1 MSLVRN
7 GEFLG
12 LPVPDFPETDM
23 VRLALFDEGRVDRYF
38 GPEDIAEMVLAR
50 RPDIRGLI
58 ELDKDLF
65 IEEFAPDD
73 MPAEHV
79 DRYCD
84 GIEAGYE
91 FMIGTLTYMYYMRSG
106 SLSIGN
112 YLSQLPKDS
121 HVLPLRKHSQIQRV
135 KDCLTGEA
143 VIDKGAHEDIIDDS
157 SELAMRDTAD
167 YLTEADRL
175 SGLIDEEVQRMIRDL
190 SEEDVEEV
198 EHHVDGFHRGVE
210 NTICMYIQSR
220 EQTILNKLQALP
232 VYNGPRHNT
241 TD

>member
-12 LPVPDFPETDM
+12 LPVPDYPETDM

-38 GPEDIAEMVLAR
+38 GPEDITEMVLTR

-65 IEEFAPDD
+65 IENFAPED

-79 DRYCD
+79 DRHCD

-106 SLSIGN
+106 ALSLGD

-121 HVLPLRKHSQIQRV
+121 HALPMRKMSQIRRV
-135 KDCLTGEA
+135 KDCLTGDA
-143 VIDKGAHEDIIDDS
+143 LIDQCAHQDMVDDS
-157 SELAMRDTAD
+157 SDLAMRDTAD
-167 YLTEADRL
+167 YLSEAERF
-175 SGLIDEEVQRMIRDL
+175 SGLIDEEVQRMIHEL

-210 NTICMYIQSR
+210 NTVMMYVQSR
-220 EQTILNKLQALP
+220 EQGILNKLQSLP
-232 VYNGPRHNT
+232 TYTKPE
-241 TD
+241 